1 MAKRLAGTGK
11 IALWQT
17 ARMVS
22 LHDPCPAA
30 TRRSARLLHWL
41 AVPLVLPV
49 VVAQA
54 DPIDDFVQSPGVTG
68 DSLLAA
74 RMFAW
79 CSARYEFSAW
89 LERTVDSIE
98 NFRSLMHEDKALG
111 ARAAGAQRLY
121 AAWEASLG
129 DRAAGAGAQS
139 PDFSYYL
146 TVVEG
151 MAEVDGKE
159 IDSRLTDAA
168 GQPELLKASVAVI
181 DAEHKRCIT
190 DLFDLQVIQIGLMTK
205 DQIAMAKARP
215 RMVSRPSR
223 PNASGP

>member
-1 MAKRLAGTGK
+1 MFC
-11 IALWQT
+11 
-17 ARMVS
+17 
-22 LHDPCPAA
+22 LHDPCPA
-30 TRRSARLLHWL
+30 TRRRPARVVHRL
-41 AVPLVLPV
+41 AVILVLLV
-49 VVAQA
+49 TVAQA
-54 DPIDDFVQSPGVTG
+54 DPIDDFVRSPGVTG
-68 DSLLAA
+68 DPLLAA

-89 LERTVDSIE
+89 LERTVNSTDS
-98 NFRSLMHEDKALG
+98 FRSLMHEDKALG

-129 DRAAGAGAQS
+129 DRSAGAGTPS

-151 MAEVDGKE
+151 MAQVDGKE
-159 IDSRLTDAA
+159 IDSGLADAA
-168 GQPELLKASVAVI
+168 GQPDLLKASVAVI

-190 DLFDLQVIQIGLMTK
+190 DVFDLQVIQIGLMTK

-215 RMVSRPSR
+215 RMVSRP
-223 PNASGP
+223 PHPEAASP

>member
-1 MAKRLAGTGK
+1 MAKRLAATGK

-17 ARMVS
+17 AGMVS

-30 TRRSARLLHWL
+30 IRRSGRVMHRL
-41 AVPLVLPV
+41 AVPLVLLV
-49 VVAQA
+49 AVAQA
-54 DPIDDFVQSPGVTG
+54 DPIDDFIRSPGLTG
-68 DSLLAA
+68 DPVLAA

-79 CSARYEFSAW
+79 CSARYEFGAW
-89 LERTVDSIE
+89 LERTVTGPD
-98 NFRSLMHEDKALG
+98 NFRSLGHEDKALG
-111 ARAAGAQRLY
+111 ARAVGAHRLY

-129 DRAAGAGAQS
+129 NRSAGPGTQS

-151 MAEVDGKE
+151 MAVVDGKD
-159 IDSRLTDAA
+159 IDGRLTEAA
-168 GQPELLKASVAVI
+168 GQPEMLKAIVASI

-190 DLFDLQVIQIGLMTK
+190 DAFDLQTIQVSLMTRE
-205 DQIAMAKARP
+205 QIAAAKDRP

-223 PNASGP
+223 PDASGP